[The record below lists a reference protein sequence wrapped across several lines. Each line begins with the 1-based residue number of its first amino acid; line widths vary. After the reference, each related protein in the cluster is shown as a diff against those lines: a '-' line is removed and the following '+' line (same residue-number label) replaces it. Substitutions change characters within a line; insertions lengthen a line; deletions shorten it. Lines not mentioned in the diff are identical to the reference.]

1 MNPIEITA
9 PDRIKQLL
17 RAFVQSFRATL
28 GENLSGVYLHGSL
41 AMGCFNPLSSDV
53 DILVVVNQPLPD
65 PVKYEIGHILLQ
77 LSDKF
82 PGNGIEMSVLTA
94 ASLRNFQHP
103 APYELHFS
111 DGNKADYAEG
121 RVHFSNEMFDPDL
134 AAHVV
139 ITKARGICLFGGQ
152 IDGLFPDIP
161 VKYYLDSIVQDSDWS
176 YANIMRGP
184 DSGEGW
190 VPAYGVLNFCRVLA
204 FTEHSLITSKLE
216 GGRWALDHLP
226 KEYASVIQA
235 ALQEYTTNGQKYGVD
250 LKLLKQ
256 FASYAKL
263 TIDRSA
269 ANLVGRDSNPAHRR
283 QAKVVQGE

>member
-1 MNPIEITA
+1 MNQIEITA
-9 PDRIKQLL
+9 PERIKHLL
-17 RAFVQSFRATL
+17 RAFVQSFRAAL
-28 GENLSGVYLHGSL
+28 AEKLSGVYLHGSL

-53 DILVVVNQPLPD
+53 DILVVVTQPLSD
-65 PVKYEIGHILLQ
+65 ATKYEIGRILLQ
-77 LSDKF
+77 LSDEF
-82 PGNGIEMSVLTA
+82 PGNGIEMSVLTVEC
-94 ASLRNFQHP
+94 LRNFRHP

-111 DGNKADYAEG
+111 DGNKADYAQG
-121 RVHFSNEMFDPDL
+121 RILFSNETFDPDL

-139 ITKARGICLFGGQ
+139 ITRARGICLFGEA

-161 VKYYLDSIVQDSDWS
+161 VKYYLDSIVQDSNWS

-204 FTEHSLITSKLE
+204 FTEHGLITSKLE
-216 GGRWALDHLP
+216 GGRWALEHLP
-226 KEYASVIQA
+226 KEYAPVIQA

-269 ANLVGRDSNPAHRR
+269 ASL
-283 QAKVVQGE
+283 VQGGTCAH